1 MLKKLTPLFLFVLFV
16 AAACGTTNST
26 DNSLTDTTNNSSP
39 STGSKEEKKREL
51 ELTNPDSTL
60 QANVQLEED
69 SFIFIV
75 ENTDENELDILFSS
89 SQEFDYIVFD
99 ENGKKIK
106 QHSDGMMYT
115 QAIVE
120 TTLSSG
126 ESLTYTVS
134 ADEVKADLP
143 QGTYKVQFLFAGAD
157 LPVQASTS
165 FEVN

>member
-1 MLKKLTPLFLFVLFV
+1 MLKKLTPLFLFVLFA

-26 DNSLTDTTNNSSP
+26 NNSLTDTTNNSSP

-51 ELTNPDSTL
+51 EQTNPDSTL
-60 QANVQLEED
+60 LANVQLEDD

-89 SQEFDYIVFD
+89 SQEYDYIVFD

-120 TTLSSG
+120 TTLSGG

-143 QGTYKVQFLFAGAD
+143 PGTYKIQFLFAGAD

>member
-1 MLKKLTPLFLFVLFV
+1 MLKKLTPLILFVLFV

-26 DNSLTDTTNNSSP
+26 DNSLTENNYSP

-51 ELTNPDSTL
+51 EHTDSDSTL
-60 QANVQLEED
+60 QANVQLEDD

-89 SQEFDYIVFD
+89 SQEYDYIFFD
-99 ENGKKIK
+99 ENGKKMK
-106 QHSDGMMYT
+106 QHSEGMMYT

-143 QGTYKVQFLFAGAD
+143 QGTYKIQFLFVGAD
-157 LPVQASTS
+157 LPVQASTT